1 MAGAA
6 GPPAMADLASD
17 AGLAA
22 GPATAVD
29 AGPCADERRIA
40 DERCEVAVRARARS
54 DAAADAVRAAQRIYD
69 GHESAAAAATE
80 IADPRAIQAAKEEA
94 HATFRAAGSAA
105 TTREAHEAAARA
117 WLSEVN
123 RINRSVREAS
133 ATLTRER
140 AASREVA
147 DRLERLELEADAA
160 RISAANA
167 DAACLAARSIAADC
181 DERSAPEL
189 PSTLIP
195 PVAGAPG
202 RINGDQEETLEIALE
217 AGGQPLIF
225 RLLGGDRA
233 AMQVM
238 VTSLAGDDVDRRRHW
253 QLLLTRLLEA
263 ITAEAIEGSALELPD
278 VHPFWGMFTRL
289 ERREIAQGLA
299 SLGYRFDG
307 LGGWADGRQPSKRDL
322 SLALG
327 YAGLDPM
334 RVRQWPNDKEIENLF
349 ADAIVTAD
357 EYLAARAGDLTLAE
371 MVTMLGRR
379 ADGLAE
385 AWNAWGRIRPLLLS
399 ET

>member
-1 MAGAA
+1 M
-6 GPPAMADLASD
+6 
-17 AGLAA
+17 
-22 GPATAVD
+22 
-29 AGPCADERRIA
+29 
-40 DERCEVAVRARARS
+40 
-54 DAAADAVRAAQRIYD
+54 
-69 GHESAAAAATE
+69 
-80 IADPRAIQAAKEEA
+80 
-94 HATFRAAGSAA
+94 
-105 TTREAHEAAARA
+105 
-117 WLSEVN
+117 
-123 RINRSVREAS
+123 
-133 ATLTRER
+133 
-140 AASREVA
+140 
-147 DRLERLELEADAA
+147 
-160 RISAANA
+160 
-167 DAACLAARSIAADC
+167 
-181 DERSAPEL
+181 
-189 PSTLIP
+189 
-195 PVAGAPG
+195 AGAPG

-217 AGGQPLIF
+217 TGGQPLIF

-253 QLLLTRLLEA
+253 QLLITRLLEA

-334 RVRQWPNDKEIENLF
+334 RVRQWPNDKGIENLF